1 VNDSQ
6 VSLIFFAGQELV
18 EKLAGIHHSGVAAFV
33 QLFEDVT
40 GPVKVHRIS
49 GATLVL
55 TSC

>member
-1 VNDSQ
+1 
-6 VSLIFFAGQELV
+6 LIFFAGQELV